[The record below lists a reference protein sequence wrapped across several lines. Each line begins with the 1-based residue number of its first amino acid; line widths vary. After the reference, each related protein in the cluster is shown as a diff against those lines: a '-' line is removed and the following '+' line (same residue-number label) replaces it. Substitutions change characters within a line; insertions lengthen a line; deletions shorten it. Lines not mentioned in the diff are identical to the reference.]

1 MGAKQDKMVHMLV
14 INMLMLDKMVDNL
27 MHRYLG
33 AVQFVQPMEVLV
45 DKQLLLIGVLILLT
59 QQTVLEMVALVE
71 LLLLAVVIVAVK
83 VESHFMD
90 ILQLMPQAG
99 LQ

>member
-1 MGAKQDKMVHMLV
+1 
-14 INMLMLDKMVDNL
+14 MLDKMVDNL

-71 LLLLAVVIVAVK
+71 LLLLALETTVAK
-83 VESHFMD
+83 VESRFMD
-90 ILQLMPQAG
+90 ILQSMPQAG